1 MRKLMS
7 LTVAALTTTSVFAGG
22 YRIGMQG
29 QKQLGMGHTGVAVV
43 NSAESTFFN
52 PAGLSFLEGKFNA
65 SAGGNYLVSHTKFQS
80 IEDNLAYES
89 KNKGTPFSV
98 YGSYKIN
105 NWLTAALGVYSP
117 YGSTVKWD
125 QNWAGSHLVN
135 KISLQAIFI
144 QPTLAIKLSDYFS
157 IGGGPIV
164 AVGGVSFNKNMFNGD
179 GVLDEYGNRPNV
191 EIKDSGIT
199 AWGYNVGFMLN
210 PTDKIRLGFNYRS
223 KLDMKAK
230 DGNATFTNIPAFM
243 GLLGYKNG
251 TTKFDATLPLPA
263 EITAGISYQVTD
275 KLLLAFDY
283 NRTQWAAYKNLT
295 VDFTEIDKA
304 PINPANPNVNPRN
317 YKNVNAY
324 RLGAQYTIDPS
335 WTVRAGWYYDES
347 PVQEGYFSPET
358 PRNDSYA
365 FTGGLS
371 YNINAKLAI
380 DVSFL
385 YLVFSEVN
393 ASYDHH
399 PEPVSGGQTSTFGGT
414 YKNSA
419 FAPGIGLSYRL

>member
-7 LTVAALTTTSVFAGG
+7 LTIAALTTTCAFAGG
-22 YRIGMQG
+22 YRIAMQG

-43 NSAESTFFN
+43 NSAETTFFN
-52 PAGLSFLEGKFNA
+52 PAGLSFLEGKFNV
-65 SAGGNYLVSHTKFQS
+65 SAGANYLVSHTKFQS
-80 IEDNLAYES
+80 VEDNLAFES
-89 KNKGTPFSV
+89 KNKGTPFSA
-98 YGSYKIN
+98 YATYKVN

-125 QNWAGSHLVN
+125 DNWAGSHLVN

-144 QPTLAIKLSDYFS
+144 QPTIAIKISEYFS
-157 IGGGPIV
+157 IGGGPIL
-164 AVGGVSFNKNMFNGD
+164 AMGGVTFNKNMFNGD
-179 GVLDEYGNRPNV
+179 GVLDESGNRPNV
-191 EIKDSGIT
+191 NIEDKGIT

-210 PTDKIRLGFNYRS
+210 PTKKLRLGFNYRS
-223 KLDMKAK
+223 EIDMKAK
-230 DGNATFTNIPAFM
+230 DGNADFKNIPAFM
-243 GLLGYKNG
+243 GGLGYQNG
-251 TTKFDATLPLPA
+251 RTKFDASLPLPA
-263 EITAGISYQVTD
+263 EITAGLSYQVTD
-275 KLLLAFDY
+275 KLLVAFDY
-283 NRTQWAAYKNLT
+283 NRTKWGAYESLT
-295 VDFTEIDKA
+295 VNFTELPQA
-304 PINPANPNVNPRN
+304 PINPSNPNINPRN
-317 YKNVNAY
+317 YKDVSSY
-324 RLGAQYTIDPS
+324 RLGAQYTIDPA

-371 YNINAKLAI
+371 YNVNSKLSI

-385 YLVFSEVN
+385 YLIFSQVN

-399 PEPVSGGQTSTFGGT
+399 PEPVSGGQKSSFGGT

-419 FAPGIGLSYRL
+419 FAPGIGLSYRM

>member
-1 MRKLMS
+1 MS

-22 YRIGMQG
+22 YRIAMQG

-80 IEDNLAYES
+80 IENNLAYES
-89 KNKGTPFSV
+89 KNKGTPFSA
-98 YGSYKIN
+98 YASYRVN
-105 NWLTAALGVYSP
+105 EWFTAALGVYSP

-135 KISLQAIFI
+135 KISLQAIFV
-144 QPTLAIKLSDYFS
+144 QPTIAIRLSEFFS
-157 IGGGPIV
+157 IGGGPIIAIGSV
-164 AVGGVSFNKNMFNGD
+164 DFDKNLFRGD
-179 GVLDEYGNRPNV
+179 GVLDEAGNHPNV
-191 EIKDSGIT
+191 LVKDSGIIE
-199 AWGYNVGFMLN
+199 WGYNVGFMLN
-210 PTDKIRLGFNYRS
+210 PTDKLRLGFNYRS
-223 KLDMKAK
+223 KIDMKAQGGK
-230 DGNATFTNIPAFM
+230 ATFSNIPAFM
-243 GLLGYKNG
+243 GALGYQNG
-251 TTKFDATLPLPA
+251 TTKFDASLPLPA
-263 EITAGISYQVTD
+263 EISAGLSYQVTD
-275 KLLLAFDY
+275 KLLVAFDY
-283 NRTQWAAYKNLT
+283 NRTLWSAYSSLT
-295 VDFTEIDKA
+295 VDFTEMPGA
-304 PINPANPNVNPRN
+304 PTNPSNPNVNPRN
-317 YKNVNAY
+317 YKNVNTY
-324 RLGAQYTIDPS
+324 RLGAQYVINPD
-335 WTVRAGWYYDES
+335 WTVRAGWYFDES
-347 PVQEGYFSPET
+347 PVQNGYFAPET

-371 YNINAKLAI
+371 YSINSKLAV

-385 YLVFSEVN
+385 YLIFSQVN

-419 FAPGIGLSYRL
+419 FAPGIGLSYKI